1 MQAPLAIAL
10 SASLFLGL
18 FLLAGS
24 ARGDEPPSPPA
35 VPPLPAASAPA
46 PASSPTS
53 PSCRLGAHEGIEEA
67 DAQTSA
73 RLVCSEIIRAG
84 GASGASFRVDL
95 GQLGSLVIL
104 TVTREADAGGTPDV
118 RDVRLHQIEAVAS
131 AAPRLAAAIV
141 HGTALE
147 DAPTTPPAERA
158 SSSTK
163 MRFGLGIVGQLPPLD
178 RSLSPVPGVDLELSS
193 DIDPIV
199 MVGSFRVGANS
210 GKQSV
215 AMAFVA
221 FSVGARYF
229 LGHADTSAYLGGGFA
244 WSYYNMVDNANT
256 YFNGNHSGLGAYGE
270 VGLEFLHTRH
280 ANVAIGARVDAPFF
294 SLTSDSIVD
303 VVTTSANGTQT
314 TQEYLPSPIY
324 YVPLSFELRITF

>member
-1 MQAPLAIAL
+1 M
-10 SASLFLGL
+10 
-18 FLLAGS
+18 
-24 ARGDEPPSPPA
+24 
-35 VPPLPAASAPA
+35 
-46 PASSPTS
+46 
-53 PSCRLGAHEGIEEA
+53 
-67 DAQTSA
+67 
-73 RLVCSEIIRAG
+73 
-84 GASGASFRVDL
+84 
-95 GQLGSLVIL
+95 
-104 TVTREADAGGTPDV
+104 

-178 RSLSPVPGVDLELSS
+178 RSLSPIPGVDLELSS
-193 DIDPIV
+193 EIDPIV

-215 AMAFVA
+215 AMMFAA
-221 FSVGARYF
+221 FSIGARYF

-294 SLTSDSIVD
+294 SLTSDSLVD

-314 TQEYLPSPIY
+314 TQEFLPSPIY